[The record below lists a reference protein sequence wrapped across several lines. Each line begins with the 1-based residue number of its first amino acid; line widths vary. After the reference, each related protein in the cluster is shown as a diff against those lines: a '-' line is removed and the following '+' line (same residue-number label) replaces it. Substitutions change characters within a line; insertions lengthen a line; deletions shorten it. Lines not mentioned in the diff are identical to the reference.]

1 MRILACSDIHTSR
14 PHAEAI
20 VAHARDPEQRVDV
33 VVVAGDLAS
42 QHHGLE
48 PTVGVLKSI
57 GKPTVLVPGNNERP
71 DALVAA
77 CAGWPSAHVLHGDA
91 VTIGSV
97 PFFGLGGGVPVTPFG
112 AWSFDLT
119 EEDAAK
125 LLEVCPQQAVI
136 VSHSPPHGVLDV
148 TSAGQHAGSL
158 SVRAAIERVGSL
170 LVVCGHIHDS
180 GGRFERLGGA
190 IIVNAGPVGFVIDL
204 EAGEVT
210 AL

>member
-20 VAHARDPEQRVDV
+20 VAHAGGVDV
-33 VVVAGDLAS
+33 VVVAGDLAN

-48 PTVGVLKSI
+48 PTVDVLQAI
-57 GKPTVLVPGNNERP
+57 EKPTVLVPGNNERP
-71 DALVAA
+71 DALAVA
-77 CAGWPSAHVLHGDA
+77 CAGWDSACVLHGEA
-91 VTIGSV
+91 ATIGCV
-97 PFFGLGGGVPVTPFG
+97 PFFGLGAGVPVTPFG

-119 EEDAAK
+119 EDEAAK
-125 LLEVCPQQAVI
+125 LLESCPEQAVI

-148 TSAGQHAGSL
+148 TSAGRHAGSL
-158 SVRAAIERVGSL
+158 SVRAAMERVGSP

-180 GGRFERLGGA
+180 GGRFERQSGA
-190 IIVNAGPVGFVIDL
+190 IVVNAGPVGFVIDL
-204 EAGEVT
+204 EAGEVS

>member
-20 VAHARDPEQRVDV
+20 VGHADSVDV

-48 PTVGVLKSI
+48 PTVDVLRAI
-57 GKPTVLVPGNNERP
+57 EKPTVLVPGNNERP

-77 CAGWPSAHVLHGDA
+77 CGEWHSAHVLHGEA
-91 VTIGSV
+91 VTIGGV
-97 PFFGLGGGVPVTPFG
+97 PFFGLGAGVPVTPFG
-112 AWSFDLT
+112 SWSFDLT
-119 EEDAAK
+119 EDEAAK
-125 LLEVCPQQAVI
+125 LLEACPQQAVI

-158 SVRAAIERVGSL
+158 SVRAAMERVGSPL
-170 LVVCGHIHDS
+170 LVCGHIHDS
-180 GGRFERLGGA
+180 GGRFERHGGA
-190 IIVNAGPVGFVIDL
+190 IVVNAGPVGFVIYL